1 MKIIVTSNNKR
12 QEKIEALK
20 EIILDEYLR
29 NVLEMLDVDKKDK
42 KKRIINYFI
51 KKKLVNICYVI
62 LFIKEKTS

>member
-1 MKIIVTSNNKR
+1 MIVTSNNKR